1 MKTPPFLLT
10 MPQYNGTLAAA
21 RCLGEHGVPVT
32 VAGSDFTAPTRW
44 SRYVTRRI
52 TAPDPADAER
62 FLDWLFEF
70 GAREPG
76 HVLYP
81 TCDELVWLI
90 ASRADELARHF
101 KLYQPGERTIL
112 QLLDKKAL
120 HEACAELDIPTLPT
134 AFPQNVDD
142 ALEAGRDLGYPLL
155 LKPRTQILL
164 TTRSKGNVAD
174 RPDSLRREYASFI
187 DRDRFHPWLAAA
199 VPGVEHPMLQAFR
212 PEAAQGIYSVA
223 GFIGPEDGAVVARG
237 AMKIL
242 QRPKRLGVGLCFEEA
257 PVDPAVL
264 ESLVR
269 LCRKVG
275 YYGVF
280 EAEFVPE
287 KGRLHLL
294 DFNPRFY
301 GQMGFET
308 GRALPLGYMV
318 WLAASGD
325 PEQLARVVAEAQAWQ
340 EGRGY
345 IYCHG
350 FFLKMVI
357 ALRRLSGRMQPEE
370 ARHWLQWIASRK
382 SAELA
387 VDATDT
393 AADRLPGLA
402 SAAHE
407 VYRAFRHPRSFLM
420 TIVLDP

>member
-1 MKTPPFLLT
+1 

-21 RCLGEHGVPVT
+21 RCLGKHGVSVT
-32 VAGSDFTAPTRW
+32 MAGSDFTAPARW

-52 TAPDPADAER
+52 VAPDPADAER
-62 FLDWLFEF
+62 FMDWLLDF
-70 GAREPG
+70 GSREPG

-90 ASRADELARHF
+90 ASRAEELDRHF
-101 KLYQPGERTIL
+101 KLYQPSERTIL

-120 HEACAELDIPTLPT
+120 QEACAALDIPTLPT
-134 AFPQNVDD
+134 AFPRNVDD

-164 TTRSKGNVAD
+164 TTRSKGSVAD
-174 RPDSLRREYASFI
+174 GPDSLRREYVSFLE
-187 DRDRFHPWLAAA
+187 RDRFHPWLAAA
-199 VPGVEHPMLQAFR
+199 VPGVEGPMLQAFR
-212 PEAAQGIYSVA
+212 PQAAQGIYSVA
-223 GFIGPEDGAVVARG
+223 GFIGPEDGQVVARG

-242 QRPKRLGVGLCFEEA
+242 QRPQRLGVGLCFEEA

-264 ESLVR
+264 QSLVR
-269 LCRKVG
+269 LCRVVG
-275 YYGVF
+275 YFGVF

-287 KGRLHLL
+287 NGQLHLL

-301 GQMGFET
+301 GQMAFET
-308 GRALPLGYMV
+308 GRGLPLGYMV
-318 WLAASGD
+318 WLAATGD
-325 PEQLARVVAEAQAWQ
+325 QERLARVIADAQRWQ
-340 EGRGY
+340 EGLGY

-357 ALRRLSGRMQPEE
+357 ALRRLSGRMKREE
-370 ARHWLQWIASRK
+370 AEHWLTWVATRK
-382 SAELA
+382 RAALA

-393 AADRLPGLA
+393 DVDRLPGLA

-407 VYRAFRHPRSFLM
+407 VYRAFRHPRSFLL

>member
-1 MKTPPFLLT
+1 

-21 RCLGEHGVPVT
+21 RCLGKHGVPVT
-32 VAGSDFTAPTRW
+32 MAGSDFTAPARW

-52 TAPDPADAER
+52 IAPDPADAER
-62 FLDWLFEF
+62 FVDWLFDF
-70 GAREPG
+70 GSREPG

-90 ASRADELARHF
+90 ASRAEELARHF
-101 KLYQPGERTIL
+101 KLYQPSERTIL
-112 QLLDKKAL
+112 RLLDKKAL
-120 HEACAELDIPTLPT
+120 QEACAALDIPTLPT
-134 AFPQNVDD
+134 AFPRNVDD
-142 ALEAGRDLGYPLL
+142 ALEAGRDLRYPLL

-164 TTRSKGNVAD
+164 TTRSKGSVAD
-174 RPDSLRREYASFI
+174 GPDSLRREYASFLE
-187 DRDRFHPWLAAA
+187 RDRFHPWLAAA
-199 VPGVEHPMLQAFR
+199 VPGVEGPMLQAFR
-212 PEAAQGIYSVA
+212 PQAAQGIYSVA
-223 GFIGPEDGAVVARG
+223 GFIGPEDGQVVARG

-242 QRPKRLGVGLCFEEA
+242 QRPQRLGVGLCFEEA

-264 ESLVR
+264 QSLVR
-269 LCRKVG
+269 LCREVG
-275 YYGVF
+275 YFGVF

-287 KGRLHLL
+287 NGQLHLL

-301 GQMGFET
+301 GQMAFET
-308 GRALPLGYMV
+308 GRGVPLGYMV
-318 WLAASGD
+318 WLAATGE
-325 PEQLARVVAEAQAWQ
+325 PERLAQVIAEAQRWQ

-357 ALRRLSGRMQPEE
+357 ALRRLSGRMKREE
-370 ARHWLQWIASRK
+370 AQHWLTWVATRK
-382 SAELA
+382 RAALA

-393 AADRLPGLA
+393 DVDRLPGLA

-407 VYRAFRHPRSFLM
+407 VYRAFRHPRSFLL